1 MLQQL
6 DIKLKEQWLGYDEY
20 FIFYDDEHMTQE
32 QAEKELEFLDWG
44 GGCNPEKYPYYFI
57 LPAVKKPI
65 LKCIKDYFL
74 SGRYEEEN
82 KDVEGNIS

>member
-6 DIKLKEQWLGYDEY
+6 TIKLDEQWLGYDEY

-32 QAEKELEFLDWG
+32 QAEKELEFLNWG
-44 GGCNPEKYPYYFI
+44 GGYNPEKYPYYFI

-65 LKCIKDYFL
+65 LKCIKEYFI
-74 SGRYEEEN
+74 SGSYEKEAM
-82 KDVEGNIS
+82 